1 MQWSAIILAVMAM
14 AASGVAEAR
23 QAAHHRA
30 AHRHHL
36 ARAKPRRQVFEMAT
50 GVAPAA
56 APYRA
61 PAPIQA
67 DGLRTSVRYRLG
79 HSRATAAIGYN
90 RVAGAYEINPH
101 EVNSAAGTQ
110 LGHPDATVGA
120 RVSIPF

>member
-1 MQWSAIILAVMAM
+1 
-14 AASGVAEAR
+14 
-23 QAAHHRA
+23 
-30 AHRHHL
+30 
-36 ARAKPRRQVFEMAT
+36 MAT

-67 DGLRTSVRYRLG
+67 DALRTSVRYRLG

-90 RVAGAYEINPH
+90 QAPSGDEINPH

-110 LGHPDATVGA
+110 FGHPDATVGA